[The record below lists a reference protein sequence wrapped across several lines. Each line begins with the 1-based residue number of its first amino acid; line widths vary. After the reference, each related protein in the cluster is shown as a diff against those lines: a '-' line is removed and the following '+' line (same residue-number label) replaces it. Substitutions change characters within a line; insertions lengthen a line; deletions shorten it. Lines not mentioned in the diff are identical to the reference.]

1 MTTKTQNQNIEN
13 QIEQLHTQAV
23 SKHKQNQLEDAL
35 NLYLQS
41 IELNELQSEW
51 IYANAIT
58 VAAQIRN
65 YTTAQSLIIKA
76 NKIYANSSEI
86 SRASGIFFHKTNQL
100 DKAIASYQKSIILD
114 SEQPEWVYA
123 KLIDLLIQ
131 SELYDQAIEV
141 KKAAIEHFPQFKIIN
156 QQLEQNLEQNSE
168 RKSEQ
173 KSEQSNYAFNQT
185 QTSTY
190 TLEEKQQLFKTSQSR
205 ETPKDIE
212 HCVDLT
218 ISELRRKLTDS
229 AIVERYSILLNQL
242 LCHINEGKKEMDVDA
257 LVQCLAEIKT
267 DIHYLKTKVLNPSED
282 RVDPQAQQNVELEKI
297 IGLNKPMLIK
307 CELKDRIVG
316 SGWYDAEEHGR
327 WSGPGTVSSIV
338 LPYPVAGKYQL
349 EIVIR
354 AEAKLDLLKTLKI
367 NLNDRS
373 LETSLIQRKN
383 SFFPVVVQG
392 KITIPQEKLQSFL
405 AIDLIIDETVVPQ
418 KTDCRSIGLLVERV
432 SLIPDHPASN

>member
-13 QIEQLHTQAV
+13 QIEELHTQAV
-23 SKHKQNQLEDAL
+23 NKHKQNQLEDAL

-65 YTTAQSLIIKA
+65 YATAQSLVIKA
-76 NKIYANSSEI
+76 HKIYANSSEI
-86 SRASGIFFHKTNQL
+86 SRASGIFFHKINHL

-131 SELYDQAIEV
+131 SKLYDHAVEVQKTAI
-141 KKAAIEHFPQFKIIN
+141 KHFPQSKIIN
-156 QQLEQNLEQNSE
+156 QQLEQ
-168 RKSEQ
+168 KID
-173 KSEQSNYAFNQT
+173 QSDYAVNKT
-185 QTSTY
+185 PTSTY
-190 TLEEKQQLFKTSQSR
+190 TAEEKQQLFKTSQAR
-205 ETPKDIE
+205 ETPENIE

-282 RVDPQAQQNVELEKI
+282 TVDPQAQQNVELEKI
-297 IGLNKPMLIK
+297 IGLNKPMLVK
-307 CELKDRIVG
+307 CELKERIVG

-338 LPYPVAGKYQL
+338 LPYPVAGKYKL

-354 AEAKLDLLKTLKI
+354 AEAKLDLLETLTV
-367 NLNDRS
+367 NLNDRT

-383 SFFPVVVQG
+383 NFFPAVVRG
-392 KITIPQEKLQSFL
+392 EITIPQEKAQSFL

-418 KTDCRSIGLLVERV
+418 KADCRSIGLLVERV
-432 SLIPDHPASN
+432 SLIPNYTVTN

>member
-13 QIEQLHTQAV
+13 QIEELHTQAV
-23 SKHKQNQLEDAL
+23 NKHKQNQLEDAL

-58 VAAQIRN
+58 VSAQIKN
-65 YTTAQSLIIKA
+65 YATAQSLIIKA
-76 NKIYANSSEI
+76 HKIYANSSEI
-86 SRASGIFFHKTNQL
+86 SRASGIFFHKINHL
-100 DKAIASYQKSIILD
+100 DKAIASYQKSISLD

-131 SELYDQAIEV
+131 SKLYDHAVEV
-141 KKAAIEHFPQFKIIN
+141 KKAAVEHFPQSKIIN
-156 QQLEQNLEQNSE
+156 QQLEQ
-168 RKSEQ
+168 KID
-173 KSEQSNYAFNQT
+173 QSNYALNQT
-185 QTSTY
+185 PTY
-190 TLEEKQQLFKTSQSR
+190 TYTAEEKQQLFKTSQSR
-205 ETPKDIE
+205 ETPKNIE

-218 ISELRRKLTDS
+218 IRELRRKLTDS

-282 RVDPQAQQNVELEKI
+282 TVDPQAQQNVELEKI
-297 IGLNKPMLIK
+297 IGLNKPMLVK
-307 CELKDRIVG
+307 CELKERIVG

-338 LPYPVAGKYQL
+338 LPYPVAGTYKL

-354 AEAKLDLLKTLKI
+354 AESKLDLLQTLTV
-367 NLNDRS
+367 NLNDQT
-373 LETSLIQRKN
+373 LETSILQRKN
-383 SFFPVVVQG
+383 NFFPAVVRG
-392 KITIPQEKLQSFL
+392 EITIPQEKVQSFL
-405 AIDLIIDETVVPQ
+405 AIDLIIDETVIPQ
-418 KTDCRSIGLLVERV
+418 KADSRSIGLLVERV
-432 SLIPDHPASN
+432 SLIPNYTVTN

>member
-23 SKHKQNQLEDAL
+23 NKHKQNQLEDAL

-65 YTTAQSLIIKA
+65 YATAQSLIIQA

-86 SRASGIFFHKTNQL
+86 SRASGIFFHKTNHL

-141 KKAAIEHFPQFKIIN
+141 KKAAIERYPQFKIIN
-156 QQLEQNLEQNSE
+156 QQLEQNLEQNI
-168 RKSEQ
+168 
-173 KSEQSNYAFNQT
+173 EQSNYAFNQT
-185 QTSTY
+185 QTYTY
-190 TLEEKQQLFKTSQSR
+190 TPEEKQQLFKTSQSR

-282 RVDPQAQQNVELEKI
+282 RVDPQAQHSVELEKI

-338 LPYPVAGKYQL
+338 LPYPVAGKYKL

-367 NLNDRS
+367 NLNDQS

-383 SFFPVVVQG
+383 SFFPVVVRG
-392 KITIPQEKLQSFL
+392 EITIPQEKLQSFL

-432 SLIPDHPASN
+432 SLIPDYPASN

>member
-23 SKHKQNQLEDAL
+23 NKHKQNELEDAL

-65 YTTAQSLIIKA
+65 YATAQSLIIKA

-86 SRASGIFFHKTNQL
+86 SRASGIFFHKTNHL

-141 KKAAIEHFPQFKIIN
+141 KKAAIERYPQFKIIN
-156 QQLEQNLEQNSE
+156 QQLEQNLQQNI
-168 RKSEQ
+168 
-173 KSEQSNYAFNQT
+173 EQSNYTFNQT
-185 QTSTY
+185 QKYTY
-190 TLEEKQQLFKTSQSR
+190 TVEDKRQLFKTSQSR
-205 ETPKDIE
+205 QTPKDIE

-282 RVDPQAQQNVELEKI
+282 RVDPQAQHSAELEKI

-338 LPYPVAGKYQL
+338 LPYPVAGKYKL

-354 AEAKLDLLKTLKI
+354 AEAKLDLLQTLKI

-383 SFFPVVVQG
+383 SFFPVVVRG
-392 KITIPQEKLQSFL
+392 EITIPQEKLQSFL

>member
-13 QIEQLHTQAV
+13 QIEELHTQAV
-23 SKHKQNQLEDAL
+23 NKHKQNQLEDAL

-65 YTTAQSLIIKA
+65 YATAQSLVIKA

-86 SRASGIFFHKTNQL
+86 SRASGIFFHKINHL
-100 DKAIASYQKSIILD
+100 DKAIASYQKSVSLD

-131 SELYDQAIEV
+131 SKLYDHAVEV
-141 KKAAIEHFPQFKIIN
+141 KKAAVEHFPQSKIIN
-156 QQLEQNLEQNSE
+156 QQLEQ
-168 RKSEQ
+168 KID
-173 KSEQSNYAFNQT
+173 QSNYALNQT
-185 QTSTY
+185 AKYTY
-190 TLEEKQQLFKTSQSR
+190 TAEEKQQLFKASQSR
-205 ETPKDIE
+205 ETPENIE

-282 RVDPQAQQNVELEKI
+282 TVDPQAQQNVELEKI

-307 CELKDRIVG
+307 CELKERIVG

-338 LPYPVAGKYQL
+338 LPYPVAGTYKL

-354 AEAKLDLLKTLKI
+354 AEAKLDLLQTLTV
-367 NLNDRS
+367 NLNDQT

-383 SFFPVVVQG
+383 NFFPAVVRG
-392 KITIPQEKLQSFL
+392 EITILPEKAQSFL

-418 KTDCRSIGLLVERV
+418 KADSRSIGLLVERV
-432 SLIPDHPASN
+432 SLIPNYTATN